1 MTDEE
6 RERIYEEEKARASAG
21 PRHRQSG
28 APGRHGSAPAA
39 GPVPKRSDEQVQ
51 RRAHAPWT
59 SSTTTPHCLPLTR
72 QHAIDQKDQIAPES
86 DKLKSPRRGRLV
98 VARRRSMTAGA
109 NGAGSFPWPHRVRPA
124 GSSSAKGAR
133 P

>member
-1 MTDEE
+1 VRPPDHGIGNLAHQVATEV
-6 RERIYEEEKARASAG
+6 RRLQVQF
-21 PRHRQSG
+21 QS
-28 APGRHGSAPAA
+28 
-39 GPVPKRSDEQVQ
+39 ELTQQVQ

-59 SSTTTPHCLPLTR
+59 SSTTTPHCLQLTR

-109 NGAGSFPWPHRVRPA
+109 NGAGSFPWPHRVRTA